1 MALKSSPTK
10 KQQVIDAIL
19 ENILSGAISPGE
31 RLAKVREMSQHFKV
45 SLCVIQNALRE
56 LVTDGFIECRGASG
70 FFVLPNRS
78 ESCAKNGAAAG
89 CAVRSALP
97 EKMFLSCLHHSDLV
111 WNRTYVEYAQ
121 VRKEQIDQV
130 RAYFAKYPDFHF
142 HFDQAEVV
150 RVYLEQHPEALPEF
164 RQYVKEGRLELLGG
178 LAIPDLNLCQGES
191 LLRNLL
197 QGRAWYNRHFGI
209 EPEIGGMMDAFGMC
223 SQLPQ
228 ILQLAGYRY
237 LVPGR
242 MPNLNPAIDGNRPF
256 LWQGLDGS
264 RVVVANSAA
273 CVTHQGYVTNV
284 PVIYPPSVRLG
295 QTVASLKQLEG
306 DALVFYFTELGVLEE
321 DLFWI
326 IEVANRQG
334 GRPVTF
340 GRVADF
346 MARIDSST
354 LPLFSG
360 EMNPVFSGC
369 YTTRIAVK
377 QGVRKAEHLLF
388 QAEALAALS
397 ECKVDFDPLWHE
409 LILTQFHDAIC
420 GCHTDKAN
428 QEIEEKITFVQGEC
442 QSVIE
447 RSLDQLSAGP
457 LTVFNPHPQG
467 GLYLVEAE
475 LDKGQVPAGVPVQRL
490 GDQLYFEAEL
500 PALGTAGFQL
510 QKEKNASSSSEVLQG
525 TNSIATPY
533 FQANFKDGRAE
544 IVDVQSARNVFGSN
558 FGEILFRWDNGS
570 MWTESFMNEPCGSE
584 CQDEELVEISEGPL
598 FFQVVT
604 AGRVR
609 PGRKP
614 KSGNHGD
621 YWTGFGSLAFRREFI
636 FPKHQPY
643 FRLNLQIDWQ
653 GKNTKVGI
661 RFPVRLEPA
670 NAVGTYAVPFGS
682 MIRRP
687 YFEVPCEYASTA
699 MALNRQDYQHA
710 SGDWP
715 ALDWINYSDNLG
727 GLSIANSG
735 TPGHQLVGKNI
746 LVALLRSG
754 SRCADGSMYPQEGS
768 FDQGRHTFAFA
779 FQAHSPAELGKAV
792 QLGAL
797 LNRPPLC
804 RQGKAK
810 TVSKKSDSL
819 FQYEQPNIALSAIHT
834 CPDGGILVRLY
845 ESIGRSEPALKID
858 TKYQVFVTDCRGQNA
873 VLVSDQTLSFTPFEV
888 KTIKLT
894 SK

>member
-1 MALKSSPTK
+1 MALKGSPTK

-19 ENILSGAISPGE
+19 ENIRSGAISPGD
-31 RLAKVREMSQHFKV
+31 RLAKVRDMSRHFKV
-45 SLCVIQNALRE
+45 SLCVIQNALKE

-70 FFVLPNRS
+70 FFVLPNQNQAQ
-78 ESCAKNGAAAG
+78 AKNEVAAD
-89 CAVRSALP
+89 CAARSPLP
-97 EKMFLSCLHHSDLV
+97 GKMFLSCLHHSDLI
-111 WNRTYVEYAQ
+111 WNRTFGEYAQ
-121 VRKEQIDQV
+121 VREEQIDRV
-130 RAYFAKYPDFHF
+130 RTYFAKYPDFHF

-150 RVYLEQHPEALPEF
+150 RVYLEQHPEALLEF
-164 RQYVKEGRLELLGG
+164 RKYVKEGRLEMLGG
-178 LAIPDLNLCQGES
+178 MAIPDLNLCQGES

-197 QGRAWYNRHFGI
+197 MGRDWYERHFGVV
-209 EPEIGGMMDAFGMC
+209 PEIGGMMDAFGMS

-242 MPNLNPAIDGNRPF
+242 MPNLDSSIDANRPF

-273 CVTHQGYVTNV
+273 CVAHQGYVTNV

-295 QTVASLKQLEG
+295 QTVADLKQLEG

-346 MARIDSST
+346 MARIDPST
-354 LPLFSG
+354 LPLFCG

-369 YTTRIAVK
+369 YTTRITVK

-397 ECKVDFDPLWHE
+397 HRKVDFEPLWHE
-409 LILTQFHDAIC
+409 LILAQFHDAIC

-428 QEIEEKITFVQGEC
+428 QEIQEKIDFVQKES
-442 QSVIE
+442 QAIAE
-447 RSLDQLSAGP
+447 QSLDQLSAGP
-457 LTVFNPHPQG
+457 LTVFNPHPHP

-490 GDQLYFEAEL
+490 GDRIFFEAEL
-500 PALGTAGFQL
+500 PALGAAGFQL
-510 QKEKNASSSSEVLQG
+510 QKEKSDSSGSKVLKG
-525 TNSIATPY
+525 VTSITTPY
-533 FQANFKDGRAE
+533 FQADFKDGRAE
-544 IVDVQSARNVFGSN
+544 IVDLQSERNIFGSN

-614 KSGNHGD
+614 ISGNHGD
-621 YWTGFGSLAFRREFI
+621 YWTGFGSLAFRKEFL

-643 FRLNLQIDWQ
+643 FRMNLQVDWQ

-661 RFPVRLEPA
+661 RFPVCLEPA

-699 MALNRQDYQHA
+699 TALNRKDYQHA

-715 ALDWINYSDNLG
+715 ALDWVNYSDNQG
-727 GLSIANSG
+727 GLSIANTG

-746 LVALLRSG
+746 LIALLRSG
-754 SRCADGSMYPQEGS
+754 TRCADGSMYPQEGS
-768 FDQGRHTFAFA
+768 FEQGRHNFAFA

-792 QLGAL
+792 QLGAM
-797 LNRPPLC
+797 LNRPPIC
-804 RQGKAK
+804 RQTKTKA
-810 TVSKKSDSL
+810 VSKKSASL
-819 FQYEQPNIALSAIHT
+819 LRYKQSNIALSAIHT

-845 ESIGRSEPALKID
+845 ESIGRSEPALEIN
-858 TKYQVFVTDCRGQNA
+858 TKCQVFETDCRGKNA
-873 VLVSDQTLSFTPFEV
+873 VLLPSKTLSFKPFEV
-888 KTIKLT
+888 KTIILK
-894 SK
+894 